1 MRRGMTAE
9 QKSKLAQGLF
19 FGLLF
24 LYIGSFMTGV
34 AREYGSVKMSGR
46 ISMVMGGV
54 IVLWGISQC
63 FPKPK

>member
-1 MRRGMTAE
+1 MRRSMTAE

-24 LYIGSFMTGV
+24 LYLGDYMKGIAG
-34 AREYGSVKMSGR
+34 EYGSVKMSGK

-54 IVLWGISQC
+54 IVLWGILQC
-63 FPKPK
+63 FFKPK

>member
-1 MRRGMTAE
+1 MTAE

-24 LYIGSFMTGV
+24 VCLGDYMRDI
-34 AREYGSVKMSGR
+34 AAEYGSVKISGK

-54 IVLWGISQC
+54 IVLWGIWQC
-63 FPKPK
+63 RARPK